1 MKRFVLLV
9 AACGLLA
16 MAGKA
21 SDTLRASGLVKV
33 FAGGNGEKVTVVY
46 LEPLRRNRVLIKF
59 EGVTGDWEGKI
70 IMHTREN
77 RPGADDYRAFIAGEP
92 YISLVGRA
100 RNGAMRYEVYVPG
113 LASGPIAVT
122 YDPEE
127 SKKTLGSRVVYEFT
141 APGN

>member
-1 MKRFVLLV
+1 MKRFVLMV
-9 AACGLLA
+9 AACGLWAL
-16 MAGKA
+16 GGQA

-33 FAGGNGEKVTVVY
+33 FTGDNGEKVTVVY

-77 RPGADDYRAFIAGEP
+77 RPGADDYRAFIDGEP

-100 RNGAMRYEVYVPG
+100 RGGAMRYEVYVPG
-113 LASGPIAVT
+113 LASGSIAVK
-122 YDPEE
+122 YDAEE

>member
-1 MKRFVLLV
+1 MRRFVV
-9 AACGLLA
+9 MAAACGLLA
-16 MAGKA
+16 LGGQA

-33 FAGGNGEKVTVVY
+33 FAGRNGEKITVVY

-77 RPGADDYRAFIAGEP
+77 RPGVDDYRAFIEGEP
-92 YISLVGRA
+92 YVSLVGRA
-100 RNGAMRYEVYVPG
+100 GNGVMRYEVYVPG
-113 LASGPIAVT
+113 LASGPIALS
-122 YDPEE
+122 YDADE

-141 APGN
+141 APAN